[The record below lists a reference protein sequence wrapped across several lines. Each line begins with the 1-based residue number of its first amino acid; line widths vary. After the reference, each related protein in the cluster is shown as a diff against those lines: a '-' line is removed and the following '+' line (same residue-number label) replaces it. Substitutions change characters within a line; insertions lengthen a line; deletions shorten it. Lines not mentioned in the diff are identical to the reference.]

1 MHQELKASYTSSVR
15 AHRVVG
21 VQVRVVMGGNKEA
34 AHSAALALKSVAL
47 LKALAAAGLPYAFS
61 YECMRP

>member
-1 MHQELKASYTSSVR
+1 M
-15 AHRVVG
+15 G

-47 LKALAAAGLPYAFS
+47 LKALAAAGLSYSFS
-61 YECMRP
+61 YACMSPQATIV